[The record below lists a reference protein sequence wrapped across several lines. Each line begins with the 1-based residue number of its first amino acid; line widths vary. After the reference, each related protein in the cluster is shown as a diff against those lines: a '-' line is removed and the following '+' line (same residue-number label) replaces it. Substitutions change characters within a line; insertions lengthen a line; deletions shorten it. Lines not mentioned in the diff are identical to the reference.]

1 MLPMCQAKQMWRGDN
16 IYFHNSE
23 QIWRAASL
31 SSGACS
37 CRKPN
42 SLAALEVFI
51 APLNLPFSEMGCF
64 LLMWGPGQE
73 MGVEAASGTA
83 QKIRAWDTP
92 THPVVFWIVW
102 CQVEADLGADIM
114 PPNIQRDIV
123 MKAGTE
129 PGWHFFLWERP
140 GWPA

>member
-1 MLPMCQAKQMWRGDN
+1 MTGLPPSSFPVFFSVVEEPSWLWALPYLGGESLPMCQAKQMWRGDN

-51 APLNLPFSEMGCF
+51 APLNLPSSKMGCF
-64 LLMWGPGQE
+64 LPMWGPGLWMWGGVWWRLLQKMN
-73 MGVEAASGTA
+73 MGHSY
-83 QKIRAWDTP
+83 QSI
-92 THPVVFWIVW
+92 
-102 CQVEADLGADIM
+102 L
-114 PPNIQRDIV
+114 
-123 MKAGTE
+123 
-129 PGWHFFLWERP
+129 
-140 GWPA
+140 

>member
-51 APLNLPFSEMGCF
+51 APLNLPSSEMGGF
-64 LLMWGPGQE
+64 LLMWGPGWVWWLLQE
-73 MGVEAASGTA
+73 HLRT
-83 QKIRAWDTP
+83 WDTTISP
-92 THPVVFWIVW
+92 LVF
-102 CQVEADLGADIM
+102 
-114 PPNIQRDIV
+114 
-123 MKAGTE
+123 
-129 PGWHFFLWERP
+129 
-140 GWPA
+140 